1 MGTSLPPY
9 GSPAEC
15 PPQEHPL
22 AKPGVIA
29 WSWFPAWSWLKVFLL
44 LSVVL
49 MAIGI
54 IVIVFSIAAGVIV
67 LIIGALAFFIF
78 LNWKFNADKQ
88 MAYRIARGKSITA
101 MQLWSTVDDLFQY
114 QAKDTFYETKY
125 GGKTLRVLRDGTI
138 EIMGSHENLDVGI
151 NSSKVVASSGA
162 DFAANV

>member
-1 MGTSLPPY
+1 
-9 GSPAEC
+9 
-15 PPQEHPL
+15 
-22 AKPGVIA
+22 
-29 WSWFPAWSWLKVFLL
+29 
-44 LSVVL
+44 

-54 IVIVFSIAAGVIV
+54 ISIVFISPPAGISV
-67 LIIGALAFFIF
+67 LVIGALAFFIF

-88 MAYRIARGKSITA
+88 MAYRIARGKSIAA
-101 MQLWSTVDDLFQY
+101 MELWSTVDDMFHY

-138 EIMGSHENLDVGI
+138 EIMGSHEDLNVGI